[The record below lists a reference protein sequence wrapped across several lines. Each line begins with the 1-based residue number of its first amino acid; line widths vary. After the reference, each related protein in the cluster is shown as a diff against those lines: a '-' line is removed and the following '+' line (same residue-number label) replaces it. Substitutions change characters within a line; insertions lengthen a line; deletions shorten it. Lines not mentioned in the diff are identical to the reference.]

1 MRTWTRKVGAR
12 LARERG
18 AIGPLTH
25 GHTQDNISSN
35 VAARSQE
42 LLQGLEQLARDSPI
56 AGEVRGRGLIA
67 AIELVADRHTRQP
80 FPPSLGAGAFF
91 CERARAHGVIV
102 RAIGDTLACSVLS
115 LPSVRAHHA
124 LLRLVA
130 TLCFQTVSGLAEKQ
144 ALDSTGVVTGVC
156 AMRLACGGAHDL

>member
-1 MRTWTRKVGAR
+1 MREVGAP

-18 AIGPLTH
+18 ASGPLTH

-42 LLQGLEQLARDSPI
+42 LLQGLEELARDSPI

-80 FPPSLGAGAFF
+80 FPPSLGVGAFF

-102 RAIGDTLACSVLS
+102 RAIGDTLACSVCS
-115 LPSVRAHHA
+115 LPAVRAHPHGQDGSGSSPVA
-124 LLRLVA
+124 LLLTTPPARSALGRCA
-130 TLCFQTVSGLAEKQ
+130 SSSG
-144 ALDSTGVVTGVC
+144 
-156 AMRLACGGAHDL
+156 

>member
-1 MRTWTRKVGAR
+1 MREVGAP

-18 AIGPLTH
+18 ASGPLTH

-35 VAARSQE
+35 VAARSRE
-42 LLQGLEQLARDSPI
+42 LLQGLEELARDSPI

-80 FPPSLGAGAFF
+80 FPPSLGVGAFF

-102 RAIGDTLACSVLS
+102 RAIGDTLACSVCS
-115 LPSVRAHHA
+115 LPTVRAHHA
-124 LLRLVA
+124 LVALVG
-130 TLCFQTVSGLAEKQ
+130 THWFQVVSRLAEKQ

-156 AMRLACGGAHDL
+156 VMRLACGGAHDL